1 MVGILFYGVFSGFDG
16 VNGVVLSSTPI
27 KMVRI
32 LVRASV
38 MIHTALVD
46 APV

>member
-1 MVGILFYGVFSGFDG
+1 MVDFLFCGVFSGL
-16 VNGVVLSSTPI
+16 GVVFGVVMGSTPI